1 MLKLRRIE
9 IENFVLF
16 DSLDIEPSTDPKRP
30 LTIVRAENGSGKTTL
45 LRAIRWGMYGER
57 GLPGDQQRFGVQ
69 PASWKT
75 SDNPVR
81 TKVSLEFETDGSTR
95 HDHRGKPTVTAYL
108 LTRSVTTIG
117 RPAPDLRR
125 SDFYR
130 SDEQTQLMIQEPQ
143 GTWAPYTDGVDT
155 VVEQLLPFGLRD
167 FFVMDADEAA
177 DFVGGSE
184 NKVMAHT
191 DVVSKTTDAVRSLLG
206 IDVFRDAAQRIS
218 KTAQEFGRK
227 ATKAIGDARLDDLQK
242 EHDALVV
249 NRDQLEKGIVEIR
262 KQHAE
267 IRDSLNDA
275 RHDLDTQLKRVGA
288 ADQLRPRREENE
300 SRRISVLGERAKCA
314 SMLSGLLESV
324 DLLASLA
331 DSKLNEAWEVLK
343 PLYQEGRI
351 PVVHLNFVRELLR
364 ADKCVC
370 GANLS
375 RGTDARGYVEDR
387 LEHSAAEEQRANY
400 LARLHDACQE
410 LRGYATHAKW
420 QEERKTL
427 EQRLGALDHEL
438 SKLDLVKRDIE
449 EKLDDIDHSKLQTCR
464 DQEAMLQKQVE
475 NLDRKIIVHEGE
487 LNEIT
492 KKIVSKKKTLDQR
505 RRTKSAAQHDQ
516 RAQII
521 AELVAS
527 TLESAYER
535 IQVAQVR
542 DLSKRMD
549 QMFHR
554 MAANTSDE
562 DLANV
567 QQDKATLRMIDRV
580 GLRTVEGRPG
590 DYEIYALNM
599 HGRSMPPIEIN
610 GASRRVLA
618 LAFVLALCV
627 ESGTKAPLV
636 ADSMLNF
643 MSGMVRRNTFRVT
656 AKNASQPILLL
667 TNSDLAAAAEV
678 ETVEQYGGATY
689 TLTPQ
694 WREAGTAKEGDVIR
708 IPTPR
713 LVSLVCKC
721 GPRQYCD
728 TCERL
733 GQARLPDWRSRS

>member
-1 MLKLRRIE
+1 MLKFRRIE

-57 GLPGDQQRFGVQ
+57 GLPGDRQRFGVQ
-69 PASWKT
+69 PASWKIG
-75 SDNPVR
+75 DNPVR
-81 TKVSLEFETDGSTR
+81 TRVSLEFETDGSNR
-95 HDHRGKPTVTAYL
+95 HDHHGKPTITAYL

-117 RPAPDLRR
+117 RPVPDSRR
-125 SDFYR
+125 TDFYR
-130 SDEQTQLMIQEPQ
+130 SDEQTQLMIQER
-143 GTWAPYTDGVDT
+143 GTWAPYTEGVDT
-155 VVEQLLPFGLRD
+155 VVEKLLPFGLRD
-167 FFVMDADEAA
+167 FFVMDADEAT

-184 NKVMAHT
+184 NKVMPHT
-191 DVVSKTTDAVRSLLG
+191 DVVRKTTDAVRSLLG

-218 KTAQEFGRK
+218 KTAQEFGRR
-227 ATKAIGDARLDDLQK
+227 ATRAIGDAQLDDLQK

-249 NRDQLEKGIVEIR
+249 SREQLKENLVQSR
-262 KQHAE
+262 KERAE
-267 IRDSLNDA
+267 IRDSLDA
-275 RHDLDTQLKRVGA
+275 VKHELETQIKQVGA
-288 ADQLRPRREENE
+288 KDQLQPRREENE
-300 SRRISVLGERAKCA
+300 IRTNAVLTEREKCA

-324 DLLASLA
+324 DLLASLTVGKL
-331 DSKLNEAWEVLK
+331 SKAWNVLM
-343 PLYQEGRI
+343 PLYQAGHI
-351 PVVHLNFVRELLR
+351 PVAHLNFVRELLR
-364 ADKCVC
+364 SNKCVC

-375 RGTDARGYVEDR
+375 RGTGARGYVEER
-387 LEHSAAEEQRANY
+387 LEQSAAEEQRANY
-400 LARLHDACQE
+400 LAQLYDACQE
-410 LRGYATHAKW
+410 LHGYATHAKW
-420 QEERKTL
+420 QQKRKTL
-427 EQRLGALDHEL
+427 EQRLGALDRDL
-438 SKLDLVKRDIE
+438 SKLDLVKQDIE
-449 EKLDDIDHSKLQTCR
+449 KKLGEIDDSKLQTCR
-464 DQEAMLQKQVE
+464 DQEAMLQKQDK

-487 LNEIT
+487 LNEID
-492 KKIVSKKKTLDQR
+492 KQIDSKKKILDHR

-527 TLESAYER
+527 TLKSAYER
-535 IQVAQVR
+535 IQIAQVR

-549 QMFHR
+549 QMFHS

-656 AKNASQPILLL
+656 AKNARQPILLL
-667 TNSDLAAAAEV
+667 TNSDLAAASEV

-694 WREAGTAKEGDVIR
+694 WREAGAAKEGDVIR

-728 TCERL
+728 TCERI